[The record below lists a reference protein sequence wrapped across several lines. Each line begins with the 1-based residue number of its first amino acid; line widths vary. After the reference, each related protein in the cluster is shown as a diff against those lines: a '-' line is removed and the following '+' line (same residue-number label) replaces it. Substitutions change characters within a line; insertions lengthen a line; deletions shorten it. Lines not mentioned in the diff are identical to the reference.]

1 MCLSLIVHGDGLFLF
16 KDQIKL
22 FIFFFER
29 RIIYQLM
36 VMCKSHAAIN
46 IIYPVKIQIVYY
58 VLATIRSIYMFYS
71 YLLRTNSDLIKVYP
85 FFILSIFPKTQYT
98 YRGSYINISTLLF
111 RVRASQQLV

>member
-1 MCLSLIVHGDGLFLF
+1 MDFTYLSFFFVVVCNSLYVASYECRPSWWQVLCLSLIVHGDGLFLF

-58 VLATIRSIYMFYS
+58 VLATIRSIC
-71 YLLRTNSDLIKVYP
+71 
-85 FFILSIFPKTQYT
+85 FIHIF
-98 YRGSYINISTLLF
+98 
-111 RVRASQQLV
+111 